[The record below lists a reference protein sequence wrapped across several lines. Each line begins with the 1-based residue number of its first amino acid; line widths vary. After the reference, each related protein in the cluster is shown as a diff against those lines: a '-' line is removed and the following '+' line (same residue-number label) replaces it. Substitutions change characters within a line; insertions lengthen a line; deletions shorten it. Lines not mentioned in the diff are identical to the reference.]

1 MNQMSR
7 VLRISWGTLCLGL
20 SLLYAYLLV
29 VFYGNPSDYPIGTDA
44 PWWHYKSANAYTL
57 FLILHILWYVL
68 GVLVGFCRSS
78 IHTKLAIIHVL
89 ITILWFI
96 FTLSTY
102 SYTEW

>member
-44 PWWHYKSANAYTL
+44 PWWHYKSMGSYIF
-57 FLILHILWYVL
+57 FLVLHILWYSL
-68 GVLVGFCRSS
+68 GVFVGFYRGG
-78 IHTKLAIIHVL
+78 IYIRFAILHVL

-96 FTLSTY
+96 FTLSAY